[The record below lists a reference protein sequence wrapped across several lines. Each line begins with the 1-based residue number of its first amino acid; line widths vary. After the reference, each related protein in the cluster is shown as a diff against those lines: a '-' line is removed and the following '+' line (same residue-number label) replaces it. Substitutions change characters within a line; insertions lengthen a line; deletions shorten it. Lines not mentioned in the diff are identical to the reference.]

1 MFPVSTRGGVAAGA
15 AALLL
20 AAAGPAPAVAADVAR
35 ARTAAVISCAGAIVV
50 NVHPLNGAVDG
61 RSGTN
66 FRCATPDRSFAAE
79 LTISGS
85 LRSGGEL
92 SYEARTTDSLRLTDT
107 GEVFRFTVDRRFDRD
122 TTAATGNAAER
133 GSSSQARDSGT
144 GTFGTGTGLVTFL
157 VTNGYT
163 LDVSG

>member
-1 MFPVSTRGGVAAGA
+1 MLPVSARNGATAMA

-20 AAAGPAPAVAADVAR
+20 TATAAAPHAAAGTAR
-35 ARTAAVISCAGAIVV
+35 VRLATLNCAGSINV

-79 LTISGS
+79 LTLSGTVTG
-85 LRSGGEL
+85 SGDL
-92 SYEARTTDSLRLTDT
+92 FYTTRTNDSLKLTDT
-107 GEVFRFTVDRRFDRD
+107 GQVFRFPMDRRFERD
-122 TTAATGNAAER
+122 TTAASGNATER
-133 GSSSQARDSGT
+133 GSSSQGRDSGS

-157 VTNGYT
+157 ITNNYT
-163 LDVSG
+163 LDVNV